1 MLSQQKSRLVF
12 FDIVI
17 NNIVPCHFYHSHYE
31 LNKQAINDQSS
42 VTSWIQTHNFLWA
55 TLFFNSASVFLNFSS
70 VGRQMLRKCYLIHIN
85 INIPRDFLCL
95 VYLCLFLG
103 FGLSILYLCDLI
115 MFFSIFT
122 NNIQKT
128 CLKKAN
134 SFQIANVQQQGV
146 LFSFCLL
153 FANFNLV
160 LLAWVFKETSTG

>member
-1 MLSQQKSRLVF
+1 M
-12 FDIVI
+12 
-17 NNIVPCHFYHSHYE
+17 
-31 LNKQAINDQSS
+31 
-42 VTSWIQTHNFLWA
+42 TSWIQTHNFLWA